1 MAYNSINNVSQT
13 ENQLVNI
20 DTNQNKKSQWHWL
33 KIMIVCIIKLILGI
47 IAVYL
52 SWTCNVKTNIILRII
67 IAIVSLLFS
76 ELYIFYYGIYRVFM
90 GNKCAI

>member
-1 MAYNSINNVSQT
+1 MSRT
-13 ENQLVNI
+13 WPL
-20 DTNQNKKSQWHWL
+20 
-33 KIMIVCIIKLILGI
+33 CIIKLILGI